1 MTDFSRTFSG
11 TPSAVLPTA
20 NRFFRPPLPSAH
32 VARPRL
38 CRRLRDGLDGRLLL
52 IAAPAG
58 FGKSSLAIEFCES
71 LDPRWQSL
79 WLGLSSRESD
89 PGRFLERLLD
99 GLRQYHPTLGEEA
112 LGLLKMRQRHQPFAF
127 ETWLDDL
134 LDELAP
140 CLDPQ
145 RPLLLVLDDYH
156 LAQGAVLDRCL
167 QFLLNHLPEGLVLL
181 VTSRQ
186 RPDWHLA
193 RLRLSRQLLEL
204 SEQDLRLTAE
214 ESGALMAASG
224 LELDEDALDAL
235 LERSEGWVAGLRLW
249 LLARGDP
256 EEQVSPGVH
265 GADELIRDYLLE
277 EVIERQPPEVQAFLA
292 QTARFERFCAEL
304 CDTVREAGDSAAIL
318 DHLQQ
323 HQVFLVPLDENGQ
336 WFRYHHLFSDLLLAR
351 PLPDF
356 GPSAG
361 SLHLRACGWFS
372 RHGLLDQAV
381 EQALRAGQPDVAA
394 SLVQNLSEEQLL
406 AEQNIAT
413 LLRWKMDLP
422 DSLLASTPRLIL
434 LYGWALALACQ
445 LDAAEELAG
454 QLARF
459 LPAPD
464 ESAQRDL
471 LAQWQALSGVIA
483 RGRGDID
490 KAEAH
495 CREALQDLAGER
507 YGTRLQC
514 LSTLSNLA
522 VTRGDFWQAR
532 NYNRDALE
540 FAQRYGN
547 PLFEALV
554 HYDRARVLQARGE
567 VARAEEEVRQGLERL
582 QHLPAQRRYAVRGRL
597 LLYRGYLRSL
607 ALQPDEARKWIKQ
620 GIEET
625 RSCRDVSLVIG
636 YCVLASLEGR
646 LGNYAAAFA
655 RLGDV
660 ERLMHAWD
668 IPPIYYLAAITL
680 IKCELWLAQGQTE
693 LAGVWLQRLGGT
705 YGGQAATP
713 PECSPL
719 LPLHVELLQAGLE
732 RREGR
737 PEEAA
742 RRLDRLARSTRENGA
757 LLPARLALGQLA
769 ALHLEQ
775 GREREALAT
784 LQQAMEGA
792 VGGALLPLH
801 ELLVQQPEW
810 LRETV
815 AALPCLSR
823 RPAHAR
829 AVAGA
834 ARRARGRCGRGAQR
848 ARTGGAGADRS
859 GVVQPGDQRAAV
871 HLAAYGEEPRPP
883 YQRQARRRA
892 SHPGGGA
899 GQAHGVVALGAP
911 PHVPGVLAQ
920 GFQRR
925 RSRALPTT
933 LTLEKAIAAPATI
946 GLSRPKAASG
956 MPITL

>member
-1 MTDFSRTFSG
+1 M
-11 TPSAVLPTA
+11 
-20 NRFFRPPLPSAH
+20 
-32 VARPRL
+32 
-38 CRRLRDGLDGRLLL
+38 
-52 IAAPAG
+52 
-58 FGKSSLAIEFCES
+58 
-71 LDPRWQSL
+71 
-79 WLGLSSRESD
+79 
-89 PGRFLERLLD
+89 
-99 GLRQYHPTLGEEA
+99 
-112 LGLLKMRQRHQPFAF
+112 
-127 ETWLDDL
+127 
-134 LDELAP
+134 
-140 CLDPQ
+140 
-145 RPLLLVLDDYH
+145 LDDYH

-810 LRETV
+810 LREQ
-815 AALPCLSR
+815 LQR
-823 RPAHAR
+823 FPACPGAQRMR

-848 ARTGGAGADRS
+848 ARTGGAGADRP

-883 YQRQARRRA
+883 YQRQARRRT

>member
-1 MTDFSRTFSG
+1 S
-11 TPSAVLPTA
+11 
-20 NRFFRPPLPSAH
+20 
-32 VARPRL
+32 
-38 CRRLRDGLDGRLLL
+38 
-52 IAAPAG
+52 
-58 FGKSSLAIEFCES
+58 
-71 LDPRWQSL
+71 
-79 WLGLSSRESD
+79 
-89 PGRFLERLLD
+89 
-99 GLRQYHPTLGEEA
+99 
-112 LGLLKMRQRHQPFAF
+112 
-127 ETWLDDL
+127 
-134 LDELAP
+134 
-140 CLDPQ
+140 
-145 RPLLLVLDDYH
+145 
-156 LAQGAVLDRCL
+156 
-167 QFLLNHLPEGLVLL
+167 
-181 VTSRQ
+181 
-186 RPDWHLA
+186 
-193 RLRLSRQLLEL
+193 
-204 SEQDLRLTAE
+204 
-214 ESGALMAASG
+214 
-224 LELDEDALDAL
+224 
-235 LERSEGWVAGLRLW
+235 
-249 LLARGDP
+249 
-256 EEQVSPGVH
+256 
-265 GADELIRDYLLE
+265 DYLLE

-810 LRETV
+810 LREQ
-815 AALPCLSR
+815 LQR
-823 RPAHAR
+823 FPA
-829 AVAGA
+829 
-834 ARRARGRCGRGAQR
+834 CPGAQR
-848 ARTGGAGADRS
+848 MRALLPEPPSEPAGGAGEVLS
-859 GVVQPGDQRAAV
+859 GRELAV
-871 HLAAYGEEPRPP
+871 LE
-883 YQRQARRRA
+883 
-892 SHPGGGA
+892 
-899 GQAHGVVALGAP
+899 LI
-911 PHVPGVLAQ
+911 AQ
-920 GFQRR
+920 GLSNQEISERLFISLHTVKSHARHINDKLGVERR
-925 RSRALPTT
+925 TQAVARA
-933 LTLEKAIAAPATI
+933 KHM
-946 GLSRPKAASG
+946 GLLR
-956 MPITL
+956 